1 MSLNVVRAVPLGVGA
16 GGFAGS
22 TGKPQRCAPRLLEKP
37 LPEGEEKTGFGPGP
51 PQEESA
57 LHGSLDPPQN
67 EPVPGGR
74 PPPCSR
80 VKVDPMTDPCPRG
93 MSYGIGRGRRLRN
106 RRILFLVPIAPAR
119 WSRKEEE

>member
-1 MSLNVVRAVPLGVGA
+1 MMAGKKRLVKFLGLGNSGLFGASRRMSLNLLHISSNVVRAVPLGVGV

-74 PPPCSR
+74 PASFLEGQGG
-80 VKVDPMTDPCPRG
+80 PR
-93 MSYGIGRGRRLRN
+93 
-106 RRILFLVPIAPAR
+106 
-119 WSRKEEE
+119 